1 MISPPERL
9 AMFRPDLITRTTNGA
24 FIEEVE
30 ALAAHKPPVLNSL
43 ETEYLL
49 ETGGLDGVEEQ
60 VTCLLDMVDRK
71 GNVASGIM
79 LKVLTEKD
87 FYLYEDILLKL
98 QATLPESV
106 Q

>member
-1 MISPPERL
+1 
-9 AMFRPDLITRTTNGA
+9 MFRLDLITRTSKGA

-30 ALAAHKPPVLNSL
+30 ALAAYTPPVLNRL

-49 ETGGLDGVEEQ
+49 ETGGLSEVEEQ

-71 GNVASGIM
+71 GNIASGIM
-79 LKVLTEKD
+79 LKILTEKD

-98 QATLPESV
+98 QATLPDGAK
-106 Q
+106 